1 MAYTTID
8 DPSEYFHTRL
18 YTGTGNSQGVTN
30 NANAGDFK
38 PDWLWIKCRSDNASN
53 KIFDSS
59 RLDGS
64 GNPQMVIQSD
74 STSAENDVGNADF
87 TSIDTNGFT
96 VLGANATGASSR
108 TYVAW
113 QWKANG
119 GTTTSHSSGSN
130 GAEVASVYQVNDT
143 AGFSIG
149 TYTGAGGGTFNIAV
163 YTGLSAS
170 CEAVIVKNRDAA
182 TDWAVG
188 FGENITTSGNRYLSL
203 NNTHVAQSVGGN
215 SGERQQGALNLNNF
229 GAGLFD
235 VTSGGA
241 GDNDVFEDGEKYVFY
256 AFRSIQGYSKIGKYV
271 GTNNA
276 DGTFV
281 YTGFKPAW
289 LMVKR
294 HGDAARAWVIH
305 DNTQSTVNPTV
316 NRLDANTNE
325 ANQSSGHFD
334 FLSNGFKCRSTEGAT
349 NAASTYVYMAFAEH
363 PFVSSKG
370 VPVPAR

>member
-8 DPSEYFHTRL
+8 DPSAYFHIQTW
-18 YTGTGNSQGVTN
+18 TGTSDDSTKTITN
-30 NANAGDFK
+30 DANAGDFK
-38 PDWLWIKCRSDNASN
+38 PDWLWIKSRSGNYGQRDHALY
-53 KIFDSS
+53 DSS
-59 RLDGS
+59 RGQTKRLESSATDAEAT
-64 GNPQMVIQSD
+64 D
-74 STSAENDVGNADF
+74 SNNTFN
-87 TSIDTNGFT
+87 TNGFT
-96 VLGANATGASSR
+96 LTANYSINGPSTTHVG
-108 TYVAW
+108 W

-256 AFRSIQGYSKIGKYV
+256 AFRSIQGYSKIGKYN
-271 GTNNA
+271 GNNNA
-276 DGTFV
+276 DGAFV

-289 LMVKR
+289 VMVKR

-305 DNTQSTVNPTV
+305 DNKQDPVNVTA

-325 ANQSSGHFD
+325 AQQSSGHFD

-363 PFVSSKG
+363 PYVSSKG
-370 VPVPAR
+370 VPVTAR